1 MVASSPLSCS
11 KPVVAYEVFKH
22 LATRL
27 SVFLFLGIQLD
38 DPLFEEVSQLI
49 TTHWR
54 GDWDGKCVR
63 QWRGAVGVLWSG
75 LCG

>member
-1 MVASSPLSCS
+1 M
-11 KPVVAYEVFKH
+11 YEVFKH

-63 QWRGAVGVLWSG
+63 QWRGGEEVGVQWSG
-75 LCG
+75 SCG